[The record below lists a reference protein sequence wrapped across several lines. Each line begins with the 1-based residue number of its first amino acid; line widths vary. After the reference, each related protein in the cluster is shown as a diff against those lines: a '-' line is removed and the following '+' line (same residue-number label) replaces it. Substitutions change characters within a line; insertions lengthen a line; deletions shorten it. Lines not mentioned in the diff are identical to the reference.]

1 MKKNL
6 VFRTPYNYTVDAL
19 APTVT
24 TNLPHATKPDMA
36 LTISEILKRYSSG
49 RSVNVPVYD
58 EYSGDDE
65 NLTGIDIR
73 TLDMV
78 EVQEMLSRVNESRE
92 KLILEQSRR
101 RKLAADEKLEASIIA
116 KYKARLEAEK
126 PVESKPVY
134 VQTSILD
141 KPDLK

>member
-1 MKKNL
+1 
-6 VFRTPYNYTVDAL
+6 
-19 APTVT
+19 
-24 TNLPHATKPDMA
+24 MA
-36 LTISEILKRYSSG
+36 LTISEILKRYASG

-65 NLTGIDIR
+65 SLTGVDIR

-101 RKLAADEKLEASIIA
+101 RKVEADAKLEASIIA
-116 KYKARLEAEK
+116 KYKARIEADK

-141 KPDLK
+141 KTDSK

>member
-1 MKKNL
+1 MTKKL

-49 RSVNVPVYD
+49 RSVTVPVYD
-58 EYSGDDE
+58 EYSGDDD
-65 NLTGIDIR
+65 NLTGVDIR

-78 EVQEMLSRVNESRE
+78 EVQEMLARVNDSRE

-101 RKLAADEKLEASIIA
+101 RKLEADEKLEASIIA
-116 KYKARLEAEK
+116 KYKARMDAEK
-126 PVESKPVY
+126 PVEPKPVY

-141 KPDLK
+141 KPDSK

>member
-1 MKKNL
+1 MKKKL
-6 VFRTPYNYTVDAL
+6 VFQTPYNYPVGAIDL
-19 APTVT
+19 TVT
-24 TNLPHATKPDMA
+24 TTLPHATKPDMA

-58 EYSGDDE
+58 EYSGDDD

-78 EVQEMLSRVNESRE
+78 EVQEMLARVNDSRQ

-101 RKLAADEKLEASIIA
+101 RKQEADEKLEASIIA
-116 KYKARLEAEK
+116 KYKARMEAEK

-134 VQTSILD
+134 IQTSILD
-141 KPDLK
+141 KPDSK

>member
-1 MKKNL
+1 MTKKL
-6 VFRTPYNYTVDAL
+6 IFRTPYNYTVDAL

-24 TNLPHATKPDMA
+24 TNLPHVTKPDMA
-36 LTISEILKRYSSG
+36 LTISEILKRYASG

-58 EYSGDDE
+58 EYSGDDD

-78 EVQEMLSRVNESRE
+78 EVQEMLSRVNESRD

-101 RKLAADEKLEASIIA
+101 RKIAADEKLEASIIA

-126 PVESKPVY
+126 PVADKPVY
-134 VQTSILD
+134 IQTSILD